1 MESAFLS
8 VETLFLFFHT
18 RLFLEFH
25 LMITFLLSIVALI
38 LGYLFYS
45 KFVEK
50 VFGIDTTRTTPAT
63 TLTDGVDYVPMKWSK
78 IFLIQFL
85 NIAGLGPIFGA
96 IAGAVWGPV
105 AFVWIVF
112 GAVFAGAVHDFMSGM
127 MSLRMQGQSIHEI
140 VGKYLGNSVKQF
152 MSLFTVAMMVLV
164 GAVFIM
170 GPAKILSGLTTGI
183 MGVTAWAVLIFIYYV
198 LATLLPIDKLIG
210 RIYPFFGFAMLF
222 MAVGIGGAM
231 IVKGLPIPELTLA
244 NWSNMNADPVKFPIF
259 PMLFV
264 TIACG
269 AISGFHSTQSPLMA
283 RCMTNEKYGRRVFYG
298 AMITEG
304 LVALIWAAVAMS
316 FFGGVRELNDVMA
329 VQKGNAAWIVNEISN
344 SLLGRFGAVLAI
356 LGVVAAPITSGDTAF
371 RSARLIVAD
380 FFKFDQKSI
389 KNRLVL
395 VVPLFTVG
403 FLLTQVDFSIIWRYM
418 AWSNQT
424 LATIV
429 LWTITIYL
437 AFEQKQYWI
446 TLIPAIFMTAV
457 VSAYILVAPEGLGIS
472 NYYGQIAGI
481 CISAIIVI
489 WFMMWNFYRRRAV
502 VEKS

>member
-1 MESAFLS
+1 MHK
-8 VETLFLFFHT
+8 TI
-18 RLFLEFH
+18 
-25 LMITFLLSIVALI
+25 LMITFLLSIVALVI
-38 LGYLFYS
+38 GYLLYGS
-45 KFVEK
+45 FVEK
-50 VFGIDTTRTTPAT
+50 VFGIDTTRPTPAA

-112 GAVFAGAVHDFMSGM
+112 GAIFAGAVHDFMSGM
-127 MSLRMQGQSIHEI
+127 MSLRMNGLSIHAI
-140 VGKYLGNSVKQF
+140 VGKYMGEGVKQF
-152 MSLFTVAMMVLV
+152 MSLFTVAMMILV

-170 GPAKILSGLTTGI
+170 GPAKILSGLTPGYVT
-183 MGVTAWAVLIFIYYV
+183 VTAWATIIFIYYV
-198 LATLLPIDKLIG
+198 LATMLPIDKLIG

-222 MAVGIGGAM
+222 MAVGIGGTM
-231 IVKGLPIPELTLA
+231 IINGLPIPELVPA
-244 NWSNMNADPVKFPIF
+244 NFANMNANPGKFPIF

-283 RCMTNEKYGRRVFYG
+283 RCITTEKYGRRVFYG

-316 FFGGVRELNDVMA
+316 FFGGVRELNDVLA
-329 VQKGNAAWIVNEISN
+329 LQKGNAAWIVNEISN
-344 SLLGRFGAVLAI
+344 TLLGRFGAILAI

-380 FFKFDQKSI
+380 FFKFEQKSI
-389 KNRLVL
+389 KNRLIL
-395 VVPLFTVG
+395 TTPLFIIG
-403 FLLTQVDFSIIWRYM
+403 FLLTQIDFAIIWRYM

-429 LWTITIYL
+429 LWAITIYL
-437 AFEQKQYWI
+437 ATERKLFWI
-446 TLIPAIFMTAV
+446 TLIPAVFMSAV
-457 VSAYILVAPEGLGIS
+457 VSTYILVAPEGFEITT
-472 NYYGQIAGI
+472 YYGQVAGV
-481 CISAIIVI
+481 CIGLALMVWFLLWNHSTKQLVPVEVSARNPHIDV
-489 WFMMWNFYRRRAV
+489 
-502 VEKS
+502 

>member
-1 MESAFLS
+1 
-8 VETLFLFFHT
+8 
-18 RLFLEFH
+18 
-25 LMITFLLSIVALI
+25 MITFLLSIAALI
-38 LGYLFYS
+38 SGYFIYGA
-45 KFVEK
+45 FIEK
-50 VFGIDTTRTTPAT
+50 VFGIDTSRPTPAT
-63 TLTDGVDYVPMKWSK
+63 TQADGVDYVPLKWPK

-112 GAVFAGAVHDFMSGM
+112 GAIFAGAVHDFMSGM
-127 MSLRMQGQSIHEI
+127 MSLRMNGLSIHAI
-140 VGKYLGNSVKQF
+140 VGKYMGNGVKQF
-152 MSLFTVAMMVLV
+152 MSLFTVAMMILV

-170 GPAKILSGLTTGI
+170 GPAAILSGLTSGV
-183 MGVTAWAVLIFIYYV
+183 MGVTAWATLIFVYYV

-210 RIYPFFGFAMLF
+210 RIYPFFGLAMLF

-231 IVKGLPIPELTLA
+231 IVNGLPIPELIPS
-244 NWSNMNADPVKFPIF
+244 NFVNMNANPGKFPIF

-283 RCMTNEKYGRRVFYG
+283 RCITNEKYGRRVFYG

-304 LVALIWAAVAMS
+304 LVALVWAAVAMS
-316 FFGGVRELNDVMA
+316 FFGGVRELNDILA
-329 VQKGNAAWIVNEISN
+329 VQKGNAAWVVNEISN
-344 SLLGRFGAVLAI
+344 SLLGHFGAVLAI
-356 LGVVAAPITSGDTAF
+356 IGVVAAPITSGDTAF

-389 KNRLVL
+389 KNRLIL
-395 VVPLFTVG
+395 VAPLFTIG
-403 FLLTQVDFSIIWRYM
+403 FLLTQIDFAIIWRYM

-429 LWTITIYL
+429 LWAITIYL
-437 AFEQKQYWI
+437 ASEKKLYWI
-446 TLIPAIFMTAV
+446 TLIPAVFMSAV
-457 VSAYILVAPEGLGIS
+457 VSSYLLVAPEGFGI
-472 NYYGQIAGI
+472 NTLYGQIAGI
-481 CISAIIVI
+481 CFSGLVMI
-489 WFMMWNFYRRRAV
+489 WFLIWN
-502 VEKS
+502 KSVKKLVPVDLKAKTRL

>member
-1 MESAFLS
+1 
-8 VETLFLFFHT
+8 
-18 RLFLEFH
+18 
-25 LMITFLLSIVALI
+25 MITFLLSIAALI
-38 LGYLFYS
+38 SGYFIYGA
-45 KFVEK
+45 FIEK
-50 VFGIDTTRTTPAT
+50 VFGIDTSRPTPAT
-63 TLTDGVDYVPMKWSK
+63 TQADGVDYVPLKWPK

-112 GAVFAGAVHDFMSGM
+112 GAIFAGAVHDFMSGM
-127 MSLRMQGQSIHEI
+127 MSLRMNGLSIHAI
-140 VGKYLGNSVKQF
+140 VGKYMGNGVKQF
-152 MSLFTVAMMVLV
+152 MSLFTVAMMILV

-170 GPAKILSGLTTGI
+170 GPAAILSGLTSGV
-183 MGVTAWAVLIFIYYV
+183 MGVTAWATLIFVYYV

-210 RIYPFFGFAMLF
+210 RIYPFFGLAMLF

-231 IVKGLPIPELTLA
+231 IVNGLPIPELIPS
-244 NWSNMNADPVKFPIF
+244 NFVNMNANPGKFPIF

-283 RCMTNEKYGRRVFYG
+283 RCITNEKYGRRVFYG

-304 LVALIWAAVAMS
+304 LVALVWAAVAMS
-316 FFGGVRELNDVMA
+316 FFGGVRELNDILA
-329 VQKGNAAWIVNEISN
+329 VQKGNAAWVVNEISN
-344 SLLGRFGAVLAI
+344 SLLGHFGAVLAI
-356 LGVVAAPITSGDTAF
+356 IGVVAAPITSGDTAF

-389 KNRLVL
+389 KNRLIL
-395 VVPLFTVG
+395 VAPLFTIG
-403 FLLTQVDFSIIWRYM
+403 FLLTQIDFAIIWRYM

-437 AFEQKQYWI
+437 ASEKKLYWI
-446 TLIPAIFMTAV
+446 TLIPAVFMSAV
-457 VSAYILVAPEGLGIS
+457 VSSYLLVAPEGFGI
-472 NYYGQIAGI
+472 NTLYGQIAGI
-481 CISAIIVI
+481 CFSGLVMI
-489 WFMMWNFYRRRAV
+489 WFLIWN
-502 VEKS
+502 KSVKQLVTLDLKAKTRL